1 VPGRRP
7 APRLRSLRSRAALA
21 LLALGLTLL
30 QGSALADAPA
40 DSVASAITQ
49 SLPQA
54 QKLLSKS
61 ANAHGAADALQQ
73 VYASADDA
81 PLWSRQGEP
90 SAAARALLGA
100 LRDADSYGL
109 RAEEY
114 AGATLTHELDVLPAG
129 EAARAQA
136 LGRLD
141 TRLSATALHFI
152 ADLHFGRVSPEAAG
166 FKLEQPPEPFDL
178 AQALRSIAQTSDVD
192 GALTAVEPAFYHYKL
207 LKDALGLY
215 RKIAQQHEHELAPLP
230 PIKGS
235 VKPGEAY
242 AGAAALRRRLE
253 LLGDLAPGERP
264 AADEALFDADLS
276 AGLRKFQTRHGL
288 NADGVLGKGTLAA
301 LNVPLAQRI
310 RQISLTLERW
320 RWLAPFKTPPII
332 VNIPQFQLFAFR
344 TTEDRVADILQMPVI
359 VGRTYANT
367 QTPVF
372 EGDMRYVV
380 LRPYWDVPYSIT
392 KKEMLPKIHAN
403 PSYLARQHL
412 ELVNGQG
419 DNSPV
424 VPATLQNLELLAAG
438 KLRLRQDPGE
448 DNALGLV
455 KFMFPNS
462 YNVYLHSTPAH
473 QLFKES
479 VRAFSHGCIRVADPL
494 GLATLVLKDAPGD
507 WTREKIQA
515 VMNGTT
521 TSQRINLTQPINVL
535 ILYATALATEGG
547 PVLFFE
553 DLYGY
558 DKKLERQLGLA
569 PVR

>member
-1 VPGRRP
+1 M
-7 APRLRSLRSRAALA
+7 LRSLRSRAAVA
-21 LLALGLTLL
+21 LLALGPTLL
-30 QGSALADAPA
+30 QGPALAGAPA
-40 DSVASAITQ
+40 ESVSAAIAQ

-54 QKLLSKS
+54 QQLLSKS
-61 ANAHGAADALQQ
+61 ANTHGAAEALTQ

-100 LRDADSYGL
+100 LQDADSYGL
-109 RAEEY
+109 SAEEY
-114 AGATLTHELDVLPAG
+114 AGAALTQELDALPAD

-136 LGRLD
+136 LGRFD
-141 TRLSATALHFI
+141 ARLSAAALHFI
-152 ADLHFGRVSPEAAG
+152 ADLHFGRVSPQAAG
-166 FKLEQPPEPFDL
+166 FKLEQAPEPFDL
-178 AQALRSIAQTSDVD
+178 AQALRSIAQASDVD
-192 GALTAVEPAFYHYKL
+192 GAISAVEPTFYQYKR
-207 LKDALGLY
+207 LKEALGLY
-215 RKIAQQHEHELAPLP
+215 RKIAQEHEHELAPLP
-230 PIKGS
+230 PINTS

-253 LLGDLAPGERP
+253 LLGDLARREEP
-264 AADEALFDADLS
+264 AADDALFDADLS
-276 AGLRKFQTRHGL
+276 AGVRSFQARHGL
-288 NADGVLGKGTLAA
+288 NPDGVLGKGTLAA

-310 RQISLTLERW
+310 RQLALTLERC
-320 RWLAPFKTPPII
+320 RWLVPFKTPPII

-344 TTEDRVADILQMPVI
+344 TTEDLAADILQMPVI
-359 VGRTYANT
+359 VGRTYAHS

-372 EGDMRYVV
+372 EGNMRYVV

-392 KKEMLPKIHAN
+392 KREMLPKIQAN
-403 PSYLARQHL
+403 PNYLARQRL

-424 VPATLQNLELLAAG
+424 VAPTPENLQLLAAG
-438 KLRLRQDPGE
+438 KLRLRQQPGE
-448 DNALGLV
+448 DNALGLA

-473 QLFKES
+473 QLFNET

-494 GLATLVLKDAPGD
+494 SLATLVLKDVPGD

-515 VMNGTT
+515 AMHGTT
-521 TSQRINLTQPINVL
+521 MQRINLPQPINVL
-535 ILYATALATEGG
+535 ILYATALATEAG

-558 DKKLERQLGLA
+558 DQKLERQLGLA

>member
-1 VPGRRP
+1 V
-7 APRLRSLRSRAALA
+7 A
-21 LLALGLTLL
+21 LLALGSTLL
-30 QGSALADAPA
+30 QGAALAGAPA
-40 DSVASAITQ
+40 ESVTSAITQ
-49 SLPQA
+49 ALPQA

-61 ANAHGAADALQQ
+61 ANAHGAAEALQQ
-73 VYASADDA
+73 VYADDA
-81 PLWSRQGEP
+81 LLWSHQGEP
-90 SAAARALLGA
+90 SAAARALLGT

-109 RAEEY
+109 RVEDY
-114 AGATLTHELDVLPAG
+114 AGAALTHELDALPAD
-129 EAARAQA
+129 ETARAQA
-136 LGRLD
+136 LGRFD
-141 TRLSATALHFI
+141 ARLSATALHFV

-178 AQALRSIAQTSDVD
+178 AQALRSIAQASDVD
-192 GALTAVEPAFYHYKL
+192 GAVSAVEPTFYHYKL
-207 LKDALGLY
+207 LKDALGVY
-215 RKIAQQHEHELAPLP
+215 RKIAQQHELAPLP
-230 PIKGS
+230 PIKSS

-242 AGAAALRRRLE
+242 AGAAALRQRLE
-253 LLGDLAPGERP
+253 LLGDLPPGEH
-264 AADEALFDADLS
+264 AGAGEVLDADLS
-276 AGLRKFQTRHGL
+276 EGVRRFQTRHGL
-288 NADGVLGKGTLAA
+288 NADGVLGKGTLVA

-310 RQISLTLERW
+310 RQLSLTLERW

-332 VNIPQFQLFAFR
+332 VNIPQFRLFAFR
-344 TTEDRVADILQMPVI
+344 TTEDRVADILQMNVI
-359 VGRTYANT
+359 VGRTYAHT

-380 LRPYWDVPYSIT
+380 LRPYWDVPYGIT
-392 KKEMLPKIHAN
+392 RREMLPKIQAN
-403 PSYLARQHL
+403 PNYLTRQRL

-424 VPATLQNLELLAAG
+424 VAPTPENLQLLAAG
-438 KLRLRQDPGE
+438 KLRLRQQPGE
-448 DNALGLV
+448 DNALGLA

-473 QLFKES
+473 QLFNET

-494 GLATLVLKDAPGD
+494 SLATLVLKDAPGD

-515 VMNGTT
+515 AMNGTT
-521 TSQRINLTQPINVL
+521 MQRINLPQPINVL

-558 DKKLERQLGLA
+558 DQKLERQLGLA

>member
-1 VPGRRP
+1 M
-7 APRLRSLRSRAALA
+7 A
-21 LLALGLTLL
+21 LLAFSPALL
-30 QGSALADAPA
+30 HGPAVAAAPDAVSA
-40 DSVASAITQ
+40 AIAA
-49 SLPQA
+49 SLPEA

-61 ANAHGAADALQQ
+61 AVTHGAADALTQ
-73 VYASADDA
+73 VYVSVQDA

-90 SAAARALLGA
+90 TAAARALLGE
-100 LRDADSYGL
+100 LREADGFGL
-109 RAEEY
+109 RPEEY
-114 AGATLTHELDVLPAG
+114 AGAALTHDLEALPANG
-129 EAARAQA
+129 AVRAQA

-141 TRLSATALHFI
+141 ARLSAATLHFI
-152 ADLHFGRVSPEAAG
+152 ADLHFGRVSPAAAG
-166 FKLEQPPEPFDL
+166 FRLQQPPEPFDL
-178 AQALRSIAQTSDVD
+178 AQALRSIAQASDVD
-192 GALTAVEPAFYHYKL
+192 GAVTAVEPGFYHYKL

-215 RKIAQQHEHELAPLP
+215 RKIAQQHAHELAPLAP
-230 PIKGS
+230 VRNS
-235 VKPGEAY
+235 VKPGEPY
-242 AGAAALRRRLE
+242 ADAAALRRRLE
-253 LLGDLAPGERP
+253 LLGDLPPGGP
-264 AADEALFDADLS
+264 AAAGAILDADLS
-276 AGLRKFQTRHGL
+276 EGVKKFQGRHGL
-288 NADGVLGKGTLAA
+288 SADGVLGKGTLAA

-320 RWLAPFKTPPII
+320 RWLVPFKSPPII

-344 TTEDRVADILQMPVI
+344 TTEDRVADILQMHVI
-359 VGRTYANT
+359 VGRTFAHT

-392 KKEMLPKIHAN
+392 RKEMLPKIHAN
-403 PSYLARQHL
+403 PGYLARQHL

-424 VPATLQNLELLAAG
+424 VPPTPQNLELLAAG
-438 KLRLRQDPGE
+438 KLRLRQAPGE

-494 GLATLVLKDAPGD
+494 SLATLVLKDAPGD

-515 VMNGTT
+515 VMDGTD
-521 TSQRINLTQPINVL
+521 TSVRINLTQPINVL

-558 DKKLERQLGLA
+558 DQKLERQLGLA

>member
-1 VPGRRP
+1 M
-7 APRLRSLRSRAALA
+7 LRSLRSRAAVA
-21 LLALGLTLL
+21 LLALSLTLL
-30 QGSALADAPA
+30 QGPALAGAPTE
-40 DSVASAITQ
+40 SVSAAIAQ

-54 QKLLSKS
+54 QQLLSKS
-61 ANAHGAADALQQ
+61 ANAHGAAEALQQ

-100 LRDADSYGL
+100 LGDADSYGL

-114 AGATLTHELDVLPAG
+114 AGAALTHELEALPAD

-136 LGRLD
+136 LGRFD
-141 TRLSATALHFI
+141 TRLSAAALHFI

-166 FKLEQPPEPFDL
+166 FKLEQVPEPFDL
-178 AQALRSIAQTSDVD
+178 AQALRSIAQASDVD
-192 GALTAVEPAFYHYKL
+192 GAVSAVEPTFYQYKR
-207 LKDALGLY
+207 LKETLGLY
-215 RKIAQQHEHELAPLP
+215 RKLAQKQEHEHELAPLP
-230 PIKGS
+230 PIKTS

-253 LLGDLAPGERP
+253 LLGDLARRDEPT
-264 AADEALFDADLS
+264 ADDTSFDADLS
-276 AGLRKFQTRHGL
+276 AGVRSFQARHGL

-310 RQISLTLERW
+310 RQLALTLERC
-320 RWLAPFKTPPII
+320 RWLAPFKTPPVI

-344 TTEDRVADILQMPVI
+344 TTEDLAADILQMPVI
-359 VGRTYANT
+359 VGRTYAHS

-372 EGDMRYVV
+372 EGNMRYVV

-392 KKEMLPKIHAN
+392 KREMLPKIQAN
-403 PSYLARQHL
+403 PSYLARQRL

-424 VPATLQNLELLAAG
+424 VAPTPENLELLAAG
-438 KLRLRQDPGE
+438 KLRLRQQPGE
-448 DNALGLV
+448 DNALGLA

-473 QLFKES
+473 QLFNET

-494 GLATLVLKDAPGD
+494 SLATLVLKDAPGD

-515 VMNGTT
+515 AMNGTT
-521 TSQRINLTQPINVL
+521 MQRINLPQPINVL
-535 ILYATALATEGG
+535 ILYATALATEAG

-558 DKKLERQLGLA
+558 DQKLEGQLGLA

>member
-1 VPGRRP
+1 M
-7 APRLRSLRSRAALA
+7 LRSLRARAAVA
-21 LLALGLTLL
+21 LLALGATLL
-30 QGSALADAPA
+30 QEPALAGAPA
-40 DSVASAITQ
+40 ESVSAAIAQ

-54 QKLLSKS
+54 QQLLSKS
-61 ANAHGAADALQQ
+61 ANAHGAAEALQQ

-109 RAEEY
+109 SAEEY
-114 AGATLTHELDVLPAG
+114 AGAALTHELDALPAD
-129 EAARAQA
+129 EPARAQA
-136 LGRLD
+136 LGRFD
-141 TRLSATALHFI
+141 ARLSAAALHFI

-166 FKLEQPPEPFDL
+166 FKLEQAPEPFDL
-178 AQALRSIAQTSDVD
+178 AQALRSIAQASDVD
-192 GALTAVEPAFYHYKL
+192 GAVSAVEPTFYHYKR
-207 LKDALGLY
+207 LKEALGLY
-215 RKIAQQHEHELAPLP
+215 RKLAQEHEHELAPLP
-230 PIKGS
+230 PIKTS

-253 LLGDLAPGERP
+253 LLGDLARREEP
-264 AADEALFDADLS
+264 AADDTSFDADLS
-276 AGLRKFQTRHGL
+276 AGVRSFQARHGL

-310 RQISLTLERW
+310 RQLALTLERC
-320 RWLAPFKTPPII
+320 RWLVPFKTPPII

-344 TTEDRVADILQMPVI
+344 TTEDLAADILQMPVI
-359 VGRTYANT
+359 VGRTYAHS

-372 EGDMRYVV
+372 EGNMRYVV

-392 KKEMLPKIHAN
+392 KREMLPKIQADPN
-403 PSYLARQHL
+403 YLARQRL

-424 VPATLQNLELLAAG
+424 VAPTPENLQLLAAG
-438 KLRLRQDPGE
+438 KLRLRQQPGE
-448 DNALGLV
+448 DNALGLA

-462 YNVYLHSTPAH
+462 YNVYLHSTPAQ
-473 QLFKES
+473 QLFNET

-494 GLATLVLKDAPGD
+494 SLATLVLKDAPGD

-515 VMNGTT
+515 AMNGTGM
-521 TSQRINLTQPINVL
+521 QRINLTQPINVL

-558 DKKLERQLGLA
+558 DRKLEQQLGLA

>member
-1 VPGRRP
+1 M
-7 APRLRSLRSRAALA
+7 LRSLRARAAVA
-21 LLALGLTLL
+21 LLALGSTLL
-30 QGSALADAPA
+30 QGPALAGAPA
-40 DSVASAITQ
+40 ESVSAAIAQ

-54 QKLLSKS
+54 QQLLSKS
-61 ANAHGAADALQQ
+61 ANAHGAAEALQQ

-81 PLWSRQGEP
+81 PLWSLQGEP

-109 RAEEY
+109 SAEEY
-114 AGATLTHELDVLPAG
+114 AGAALTDELDALPAD

-136 LGRLD
+136 LGRFD
-141 TRLSATALHFI
+141 ARLSAAALHFI

-166 FKLEQPPEPFDL
+166 FKLEQAPDPFDL
-178 AQALRSIAQTSDVD
+178 AQALRSIAQASDVD
-192 GALTAVEPAFYHYKL
+192 GAVSAVEPTFYHYKR
-207 LKDALGLY
+207 LKEALGLY
-215 RKIAQQHEHELAPLP
+215 RKLAQEHEHELAPLP
-230 PIKGS
+230 PIKTA

-242 AGAAALRRRLE
+242 AGAVALRRRLE
-253 LLGDLAPGERP
+253 LLGDLARREEP
-264 AADEALFDADLS
+264 AADDTSFDADLS
-276 AGLRKFQTRHGL
+276 AGVRTFQARHGL

-310 RQISLTLERW
+310 RQLALTLERC
-320 RWLAPFKTPPII
+320 RWLVPFKTPPII

-344 TTEDRVADILQMPVI
+344 TTEDLAADILQMPVI
-359 VGRTYANT
+359 VGRTYAHS

-372 EGDMRYVV
+372 EGNMRYVV

-392 KKEMLPKIHAN
+392 KREMLPKIQADPN
-403 PSYLARQHL
+403 YLARQRL

-424 VPATLQNLELLAAG
+424 VAPTPENLQLLATG
-438 KLRLRQDPGE
+438 KLRLRQQPGE
-448 DNALGLV
+448 DNALGLA

-473 QLFKES
+473 RLFNET

-494 GLATLVLKDAPGD
+494 SLAMLVLKDAPGD

-515 VMNGTT
+515 AMNGTGM
-521 TSQRINLTQPINVL
+521 QRINLTQPINVL

-558 DKKLERQLGLA
+558 DRKLEQQLGLA

>member
-1 VPGRRP
+1 MF
-7 APRLRSLRSRAALA
+7 RSLRSRAAAA
-21 LLALGLTLL
+21 LLALGSTLL
-30 QGSALADAPA
+30 QGPALAGAPA
-40 DSVASAITQ
+40 KSVSAAIAQ

-61 ANAHGAADALQQ
+61 ANAHGAAQALQQ

-100 LRDADSYGL
+100 LRDADRYGL
-109 RAEEY
+109 SAEQY
-114 AGATLTHELDVLPAG
+114 AGAALTHELDALPAD

-136 LGRLD
+136 LGRFD
-141 TRLSATALHFI
+141 ARLSAAALHFI
-152 ADLHFGRVSPEAAG
+152 ADLHFGRVSPQAAG
-166 FKLEQPPEPFDL
+166 FKLEQTPEPFDL
-178 AQALRSIAQTSDVD
+178 AQALRSIAQASVVD
-192 GALTAVEPAFYHYKL
+192 GAVTAVEPTFYQYRR
-207 LKDALGLY
+207 LKEALGLY
-215 RKIAQQHEHELAPLP
+215 RRIAQEHEHEPAPLP
-230 PIKGS
+230 PIKTS

-253 LLGDLAPGERP
+253 LLGDLARREPP
-264 AADEALFDADLS
+264 AADDTSFDAHLS
-276 AGLRKFQTRHGL
+276 AGVRSFQARHGL
-288 NADGVLGKGTLAA
+288 KADGVLGKGTLAA

-310 RQISLTLERW
+310 RQLALTLERC
-320 RWLAPFKTPPII
+320 RWLVPFKTPPII

-344 TTEDRVADILQMPVI
+344 TTEDLAADILQMPVI
-359 VGRTYANT
+359 VGRTYAHS

-372 EGDMRYVV
+372 EGNMRYVV

-392 KKEMLPKIHAN
+392 KREMLPKIQADPN
-403 PSYLARQHL
+403 YLARQRL

-424 VPATLQNLELLAAG
+424 VAPTPENLQLLAAG
-438 KLRLRQDPGE
+438 KLRLRQQPGE
-448 DNALGLV
+448 DNALGLA

-473 QLFKES
+473 QLFNET

-494 GLATLVLKDAPGD
+494 SLATLVLKDAPGD

-515 VMNGTT
+515 AMNGTT
-521 TSQRINLTQPINVL
+521 MQRINLPQPINVL

-558 DKKLERQLGLA
+558 DRKLEQQLGLA

>member
-1 VPGRRP
+1 M
-7 APRLRSLRSRAALA
+7 A
-21 LLALGLTLL
+21 LLAFSGP
-30 QGSALADAPA
+30 AAAAADTV
-40 DSVASAITQ
+40 SSAIAQ
-49 SLPQA
+49 SLPEA

-61 ANAHGAADALQQ
+61 AITHGASEALNA
-73 VYASADDA
+73 VYASTQDA
-81 PLWSRQGEP
+81 PLWSGQGAP
-90 SAAARALLGA
+90 SAAARALLGE
-100 LRDADSYGL
+100 LQDAEGFGL
-109 RAEEY
+109 RAGEY
-114 AGATLTHELDVLPAG
+114 QGAALTQDLEALPAG
-129 EAARAQA
+129 GAARAQA
-136 LGRLD
+136 LGRFD
-141 TRLSATALHFI
+141 ARLSAVALRFI

-166 FKLEQPPEPFDL
+166 FKLQQPPEPFDL
-178 AQALRSIAQTSDVD
+178 AQALRSIAQASDVD
-192 GALTAVEPAFYHYKL
+192 GAVTAVEPGFYHYKL

-215 RKIAQQHEHELAPLP
+215 RKIAQQHAHELAPLSP
-230 PIKGS
+230 VKSS
-235 VKPGEAY
+235 VKPGEPY

-253 LLGDLAPGERP
+253 LFGDLPP
-264 AADEALFDADLS
+264 AQPTGAAGVFDADLS
-276 AGLRKFQTRHGL
+276 AGVRRFQARHGL
-288 NADGVLGKGTLAA
+288 GTDGVLGKGTLAA

-320 RWLAPFKTPPII
+320 RWLVPFKTPPII

-344 TTEDRVADILQMPVI
+344 TTEDRVADILQMHVI
-359 VGRTYANT
+359 VGRTFANT

-392 KKEMLPKIHAN
+392 RKEMLPKIHAH
-403 PSYLARQHL
+403 PGYLVRQHL

-424 VPATLQNLELLAAG
+424 VPPTPQNIELLAAG
-438 KLRLRQDPGE
+438 KLRLRQAPGE

-479 VRAFSHGCIRVADPL
+479 VRAFSHGCIRVADPVS
-494 GLATLVLKDAPGD
+494 LATQVLKDAPGD

-515 VMNGTT
+515 AMDGTA
-521 TSQRINLTQPINVL
+521 TSLRINLTQPINVL

-558 DKKLERQLGLA
+558 DRKLERQLGLA
-569 PVR
+569 PVQ

>member
-1 VPGRRP
+1 V
-7 APRLRSLRSRAALA
+7 A
-21 LLALGLTLL
+21 LLALGSTLL
-30 QGSALADAPA
+30 QGAALAGAPA
-40 DSVASAITQ
+40 ESVTSAITQ
-49 SLPQA
+49 ALPQA

-61 ANAHGAADALQQ
+61 ANAHGAAEALQQ
-73 VYASADDA
+73 VYADDA
-81 PLWSRQGEP
+81 LLWSHQGEP
-90 SAAARALLGA
+90 SAAARALLGT

-109 RAEEY
+109 RVEDY
-114 AGATLTHELDVLPAG
+114 AGAALTHELDALPAD
-129 EAARAQA
+129 ETARAQA
-136 LGRLD
+136 LGRFD
-141 TRLSATALHFI
+141 ARLSATALHFV

-178 AQALRSIAQTSDVD
+178 AQALRSIAQASDVD
-192 GALTAVEPAFYHYKL
+192 GAVSAVEPTFYHYKL
-207 LKDALGLY
+207 LKDALGVY
-215 RKIAQQHEHELAPLP
+215 RKIAQQHELAPLP
-230 PIKGS
+230 PIKSS

-242 AGAAALRRRLE
+242 AGAAALRQRLE
-253 LLGDLAPGERP
+253 LLGDLPPGEH
-264 AADEALFDADLS
+264 AGAGEVLDADLS
-276 AGLRKFQTRHGL
+276 EGVRRFQTRHGL
-288 NADGVLGKGTLAA
+288 NADGVLGKGTLVA

-310 RQISLTLERW
+310 RQLSLTLERW

-332 VNIPQFQLFAFR
+332 VNIPQFRLFAFR
-344 TTEDRVADILQMPVI
+344 TTEDRVADILQMNVI
-359 VGRTYANT
+359 VGRTYAHT

-380 LRPYWDVPYSIT
+380 LRPYWDVPYGIT
-392 KKEMLPKIHAN
+392 RREMLPKIQAN
-403 PSYLARQHL
+403 PNYLTRQRL

-424 VPATLQNLELLAAG
+424 VAPTPENLQLLAAG
-438 KLRLRQDPGE
+438 KLRLRQQPGE
-448 DNALGLV
+448 DNALGLA

-473 QLFKES
+473 QLFNET

-494 GLATLVLKDAPGD
+494 SLATLVLKDAPGD

-515 VMNGTT
+515 AMNGTT
-521 TSQRINLTQPINVL
+521 MQRINLTQPINVL

-558 DKKLERQLGLA
+558 DQKLERQLGLA